1 MSDLIQ
7 SVVDGKITANTATES
22 TAEKKE
28 TRGTTD
34 LGYDAF
40 LQLLIA
46 EMQHQDPLE
55 PTTNTEWISQMATFS
70 QLEELQSLSKTTE
83 NSQIFSL
90 VGQNVI
96 VSTEDA
102 SGNTSLKSGVVDFI
116 SMSGGTAKFSVNGSL
131 YSLDQLYSVVDAEYL
146 YNQNKPGIP
155 TAVEFTFNG
164 DEPQDLSFEVN
175 LGLDTAKATDVAILV
190 GNAIISSDY
199 VTLSGNT
206 VTVKQELLQEL
217 EVGTY
222 KFTVVFDDTNLTTV
236 DNMLTVHIFNS
247 HPTVTEEASETETE
261 DAEDIQDTV
270 DTENTESVE
279 EEETVESELS
289 SILDKLPEDVA
300 EDVAKYMNQTESM

>member
-7 SVVDGKITANTATES
+7 SVVDGKITSNTATDS

-70 QLEELQSLSKTTE
+70 QLEELQSLSNTTE

-96 VSTEDA
+96 ISTEDV
-102 SGNTSLKSGVVDFI
+102 SGNTTLKSGVVDFI
-116 SMSGGTAKFSVNGSL
+116 SMSGGKAKFSVNGAL
-131 YSLDQLYSVVDAEYL
+131 YSLDQLYSVVDGEYL
-146 YNQNKPGIP
+146 YNKNKPGITTP
-155 TAVEFTFNG
+155 VEFKFNG
-164 DEPQDLSFEVN
+164 DEPQDFSFDVHLGSDAHTASEV
-175 LGLDTAKATDVAILV
+175 AVLV
-190 GNAIISSDY
+190 GNAIIDSKY
-199 VTLSGNT
+199 VSLSGNT
-206 VTVKQELLQEL
+206 VTVNQDILQEL

-222 KFTVVFDDTNLTTV
+222 KFSVVFNDTNLTTV
-236 DNMLTVHIFNS
+236 EDKLTVHIYNS
-247 HPTVTEEASETETE
+247 HPTVKE
-261 DAEDIQDTV
+261 DT
-270 DTENTESVE
+270 S
-279 EEETVESELS
+279 EEETTTESADTTENVEKENSEHTTSNEELEA
-289 SILDKLPEDVA
+289 ILNELPPDVA
-300 EDVAKYMNQTESM
+300 EDVVKYMK